1 LPLLKFALRSTHRIS
16 HQQKACQWVARKKCP
31 LPNLLPR
38 VQLHLA
44 LQVIAGSEALR
55 SCIALHLSLTPTFT
69 SRYFTPD
76 QLQKRR
82 PFLDSDIGLKLPY
95 WVARYSIALDCPHK
109 NIHRLY
115 ELESEP
121 PNTFDRGVMYPGARV
136 QLSDGVHLDLYLGM
150 KAKGEMDRFVM
161 GVYLPTTNHTLCV
174 DKDSGATQQLR
185 EGGVYPLYADCSD
198 PSNTTG
204 RAHIRFGPNLLRLSK
219 EELKSITEVRWE
231 WNNYKKLRRP
241 CGLGVVHFGKEVLDV
256 KAVLLEIKKAKDSQ
270 RAQGWKERPAGA
282 QEWWGH

>member
-1 LPLLKFALRSTHRIS
+1 
-16 HQQKACQWVARKKCP
+16 
-31 LPNLLPR
+31 
-38 VQLHLA
+38 
-44 LQVIAGSEALR
+44 
-55 SCIALHLSLTPTFT
+55 
-69 SRYFTPD
+69 
-76 QLQKRR
+76 
-82 PFLDSDIGLKLPY
+82 
-95 WVARYSIALDCPHK
+95 
-109 NIHRLY
+109 
-115 ELESEP
+115 
-121 PNTFDRGVMYPGARV
+121 MYPGARV

-161 GVYLPTTNHTLCV
+161 G
-174 DKDSGATQQLR
+174 
-185 EGGVYPLYADCSD
+185 GVYQLYVDCSD